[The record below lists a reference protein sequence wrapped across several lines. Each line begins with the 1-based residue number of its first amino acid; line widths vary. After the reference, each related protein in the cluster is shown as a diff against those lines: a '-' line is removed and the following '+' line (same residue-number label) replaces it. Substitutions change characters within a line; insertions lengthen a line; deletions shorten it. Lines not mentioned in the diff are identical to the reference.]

1 MYIMKKS
8 FIVANLNLE
17 VSEKLNNK
25 LVKAEAKLAD
35 AVVSNHKVKEKRGTI
50 VKILKENNVKV
61 DTKELKGCLTE
72 FETSVKLLGVEF
84 SITRNENL
92 TINPTPDLM
101 FEERYNIDL
110 SDIDEVCPA
119 GEIIDADYVEI
130 VDETSPED
138 DNESAEE
145 SISVYEFVYQTM
157 GKDSNVSEMMNS
169 IRSMFQNNKEIS
181 NVVYNIIRGDVPF
194 APIAGRYMDLAKE
207 NMGEMTY
214 RLISPFLNAII
225 ETIVS
230 AIYDLNILS
239 SADDKE
245 LITSSYDRYEKFLSE
260 NIDVLLYAMDDMNKI
275 NSKEFVSTIL
285 GSMLSPSYC
294 KEFLG
299 LEDKDIYKLTVE
311 DAINILFG
319 FMNKDND
326 SASNETTATEII
338 VSPKKLN
345 KESVKVMNQTTVKNT
360 DNKLKVVTN
369 QTTSTQVSNGTAWA
383 RSVKKKMRLFA

>member
-1 MYIMKKS
+1 
-8 FIVANLNLE
+8 
-17 VSEKLNNK
+17 
-25 LVKAEAKLAD
+25 
-35 AVVSNHKVKEKRGTI
+35 
-50 VKILKENNVKV
+50 
-61 DTKELKGCLTE
+61 
-72 FETSVKLLGVEF
+72 
-84 SITRNENL
+84 
-92 TINPTPDLM
+92 M